1 MNTWKRE
8 NYIQKRKRKIFIIP
22 IFLLFL
28 FLTGCAIVKEESSIV
43 TVEIPKDATKL
54 YYLNEERTKVISEVL
69 VLEMSTI
76 EEQISEAL
84 TILEEVLWT
93 EEEKQL
99 VSDSNPIQGFILN
112 QETGVITLYF
122 ASDYSFTHSITET
135 LRRAAIVKTLC
146 QIRKVTSIEIYIGS
160 QPLMLANGKPVGL
173 MTANNFM
180 ESTGAN
186 TEFFQEIDV
195 SVYFADTT
203 GNFLVKS
210 DEKVVYNGV
219 VSTER
224 LILNQLI
231 KGPLSTSM
239 RSVIPEGTILNK
251 VITQD
256 GICYV
261 DFSEQFMKTREGISP
276 EVAIY
281 AVVNSL
287 TQLPNVHKVQFLIDG
302 TIRKSYEQ
310 LDFSSYFEQNLDI
323 IDGEQ

>member
-8 NYIQKRKRKIFIIP
+8 NYIQKRKGKLFIISV
-22 IFLLFL
+22 FLWFV
-28 FLTGCAIVKEESSIV
+28 FLTGCAIMKEESSSV
-43 TVEIPKDATKL
+43 TVEIPKDVTQL

-76 EEQISEAL
+76 EEQISEVL

-93 EEEKQL
+93 KEEKQL

-112 QETGVITLYF
+112 QETGVVTLYF
-122 ASDYSFTHSITET
+122 APDYNFTHSITET

-146 QIRKVTSIEIYIGS
+146 QIRKVTSIEIYIGN

-173 MTANNFM
+173 MTADNFM

-186 TEFFQEIDV
+186 TEFFQEIGIV
-195 SVYFADTT
+195 VYFADTT

-210 DEKVVYNGV
+210 DVKVIYNGV

-224 LILNQLI
+224 LILNQLM
-231 KGPLSTSM
+231 KGPNSASM
-239 RSVIPEGTILNK
+239 QSVIPEGTILNK
-251 VITQD
+251 VTTQD

-261 DFSEQFMKTREGISP
+261 DFSEQFMKIREGISP

-281 AVVNSL
+281 SVVNSL

-302 TIRKSYEQ
+302 MIRKSYEQ